1 MLELDNDKS
10 SVDLGITIR
19 SWEATKAFYCDTLGL
34 QHTADMPMPISG
46 GGTMHR
52 VQCGT
57 TTFKFVEMNQ
67 APRVQVPGGPAVAHG
82 LRYLTIWV
90 RNLVASTEAA
100 RAAGYAVVVEPVAVR
115 AGVTISMLE
124 DPDGNWVEL
133 LQHDPA

>member
-1 MLELDNDKS
+1 MLELDTDKA
-10 SVDLGITIR
+10 SVDLGISIR

-34 QHTADMPMPISG
+34 QHSGDMPMPISG

-57 TTFKFVEMNQ
+57 TTFKFVEMKHV
-67 APRVQVPGGPAVAHG
+67 PRVQVPGGPAVAQG

-90 RNLVASTEAA
+90 RNLAAGTEAA
-100 RAAGYAVVVEPVAVR
+100 RAAGYAVVVEPVEVR

-133 LQHDPA
+133 LQHTAA